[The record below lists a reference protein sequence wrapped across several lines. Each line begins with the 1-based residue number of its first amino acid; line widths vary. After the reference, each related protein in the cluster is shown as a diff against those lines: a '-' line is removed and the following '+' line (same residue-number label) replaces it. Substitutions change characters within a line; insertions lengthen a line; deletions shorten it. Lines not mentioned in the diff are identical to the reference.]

1 MNVHVKL
8 YITLET
14 SHLDSPDAPM
24 ALENVVTFLDAFLRN
39 VSDTFDANFAGN
51 HSFNR

>member
-1 MNVHVKL
+1 MNIHVRL
-8 YITLET
+8 YITPDT
-14 SHLDSPDAPM
+14 SLNSSVAPM

-39 VSDTFDANFAGN
+39 VSDTFGANFAGN